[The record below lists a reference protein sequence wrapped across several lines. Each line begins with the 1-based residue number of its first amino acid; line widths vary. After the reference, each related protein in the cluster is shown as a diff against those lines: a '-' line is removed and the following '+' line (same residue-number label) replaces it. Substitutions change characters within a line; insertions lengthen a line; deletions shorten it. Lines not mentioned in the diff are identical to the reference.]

1 MIIRSFESAAN
12 GMLALIRSVPG
23 KGFYVCEY
31 NPDYLKEKRYMD
43 LEKRLEEIVED
54 CKKAGMKKDDII
66 DIIDTLMD

>member
-1 MIIRSFESAAN
+1 
-12 GMLALIRSVPG
+12 
-23 KGFYVCEY
+23 
-31 NPDYLKEKRYMD
+31 MD